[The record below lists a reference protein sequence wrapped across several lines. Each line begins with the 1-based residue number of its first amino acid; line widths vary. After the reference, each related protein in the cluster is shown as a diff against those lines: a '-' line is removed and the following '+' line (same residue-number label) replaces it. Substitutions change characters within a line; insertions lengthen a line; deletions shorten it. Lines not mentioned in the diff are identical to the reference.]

1 MKNKRYSLILNILII
16 IFEIIGFLF
25 TYVNNHSI
33 LIQFYTEDSNILALV
48 TSCLFVYF
56 LLSNKKLP
64 KWLNTLKY
72 ISTTCV
78 TITFLVV
85 IFILAPMYN
94 FNYLSLLF
102 DGTMLYHHTIC
113 PLLCIITF
121 LFFDKLNNYEK
132 KDILYAFS
140 FTIIYAVVLIAL
152 NLFEV
157 VKGPYPFL
165 MVKEQTIIESFIW
178 IIVILGFAYMIAK
191 CLFVLKSKRSK

>member
-1 MKNKRYSLILNILII
+1 M
-16 IFEIIGFLF
+16 
-25 TYVNNHSI
+25 
-33 LIQFYTEDSNILALV
+33 IQFYTEDSNILALV